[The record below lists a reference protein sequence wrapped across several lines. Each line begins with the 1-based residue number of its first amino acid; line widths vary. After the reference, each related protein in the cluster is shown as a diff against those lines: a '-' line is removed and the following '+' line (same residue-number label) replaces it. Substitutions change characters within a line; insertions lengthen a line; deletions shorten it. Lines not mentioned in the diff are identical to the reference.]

1 MQITDLLLLLFKGVA
16 VASFPLLLVWAGV
29 AKRRGDDRLRRL
41 AWVTAFFTFDLIV
54 FGGFTRLSDAGLGCP
69 DWPGCYAK
77 ASPLMAATDIR
88 NAEAL
93 IPTGPVTMTK
103 AWIEMIH
110 RYLAMGVGVL
120 IIVLLAWSV
129 VRWRRNA
136 RADRAAR
143 PASPGLVLAL
153 LALVCAQGAF
163 GAWTVTMKLQPVI
176 VTTHLLLGMTL
187 LATLVWHALRLGNAT
202 AVDGAHG
209 VPEGGRGV
217 RALAVVGAVV
227 LAIQIALGGWVS
239 TNYAVLAC
247 ADFPLC
253 QGALVPEMDF
263 ANGFHLW
270 RELGK
275 TGDGANLGLSAL
287 TAIHWVHR
295 GFSLLVFALL
305 GALSWRAWTVPALK
319 KPALF
324 LAVVLAAQFAT
335 GLVNVVYAWPLAAA
349 VLHNAG
355 TAALVAVLLVL
366 NYKAA
371 STARS
376 SRAPQGATLSSR
388 RPPVLREPQRAEP
401 TLHPN
406 KPADPL
412 TNRDSRCNT
421 PLSLRLPPS
430 SRSITR

>member
-1 MQITDLLLLLFKGVA
+1 MHIADLLLLLVKGLA
-16 VASFPLLLVWAGV
+16 VASFPLLLVWAGA
-29 AKRRGDDRLRRL
+29 AKSRGDDGLRRL

-54 FGGFTRLSDAGLGCP
+54 FGGFTRLADAGLGCP

-77 ASPLMAATDIR
+77 ANPLMAATDIR

-110 RYLAMGVGVL
+110 RFLAMGVGVL

-136 RADRAAR
+136 SDASSAR
-143 PASPGLVLAL
+143 PASPRLALAL
-153 LALVCAQGAF
+153 LALVCTQGAL
-163 GAWTVTMKLQPVI
+163 GAWTVTMKLQPII

-187 LATLVWHALRLGNAT
+187 LAMLVWHALRLGSAPPS
-202 AVDGAHG
+202 DG
-209 VPEGGRGV
+209 VPHV
-217 RALAVVGAVV
+217 QDSIRALALAGAIV

-263 ANGFHLW
+263 AKGFHLW

-295 GFSLLVFALL
+295 GFSLIVFAVL
-305 GALSWRAWTVPALK
+305 GALAWRAWTVPGLK
-319 KPALF
+319 KPARL
-324 LAVVLAAQFAT
+324 LALLLAAQFVT
-335 GLVNVVYAWPLAAA
+335 GFVNVVFAWPLAAA

-355 TAALVAVLLVL
+355 AAALVAVLAVL

-371 STARS
+371 LTAPQNVARS
-376 SRAPQGATLSSR
+376 IPFSRETL
-388 RPPVLREPQRAEP
+388 RADP
-401 TLHPN
+401 TLQPN
-406 KPADPL
+406 KSAD
-412 TNRDSRCNT
+412 
-421 PLSLRLPPS
+421 SLASPFHA
-430 SRSITR
+430 TRP

>member
-1 MQITDLLLLLFKGVA
+1 MHIADLLLLLGKGLA
-16 VASFPLLLVWAGV
+16 VASLPLLLVWAGF
-29 AKRRGDDRLRRL
+29 AKRGGDDPLRRL

-54 FGGFTRLSDAGLGCP
+54 FGGFTRLADAGLGCP

-77 ASPLMAATDIR
+77 ANPIMAAADIR

-93 IPTGPVTMTK
+93 IPSGPVTMTK

-120 IIVLLAWSV
+120 IIVLFAWSV
-129 VRWRRNA
+129 VRWRHKA
-136 RADRAAR
+136 RAAR
-143 PASPGLVLAL
+143 AALPASPGLALAL
-153 LALVCAQGAF
+153 LALVVAQGAF

-187 LATLVWHALRLGNAT
+187 LSMLVWHALRLGNSTRAD
-202 AVDGAHG
+202 AAPRVEEGA
-209 VPEGGRGV
+209 RGV
-217 RALAVVGAVV
+217 RALAVVGALA

-263 ANGFHLW
+263 AKGFHLW

-295 GFSLLVFALL
+295 GFSVIVVALLVALV
-305 GALSWRAWTVPALK
+305 WRAWTVPALK
-319 KPALF
+319 KSALS
-324 LAVVLAAQFAT
+324 LALLLAAQFAT
-335 GLVNVVYAWPLAAA
+335 GIVNVVFAWPLAAA

-355 TAALVAVLLVL
+355 AAALVAVLTVL
-366 NYKAA
+366 NYKTAA
-371 STARS
+371 IARW
-376 SRAPQGATLSSR
+376 SRAPQGAKRSSR
-388 RPPVLREPQRAEP
+388 RPPVLRDPQRADP
-401 TLHPN
+401 TPHPN
-406 KPADPL
+406 QSADPL
-412 TNRDSRCNT
+412 AATFHA
-421 PLSLRLPPS
+421 
-430 SRSITR
+430 TRP